1 MSGSFA
7 SSRIGISIARGFGRA
22 LPRALADGLIGVVAS
37 RILAD
42 PDSSLVRASRV
53 NQWVASGGTL
63 AGESLDA
70 AVRANIEMM
79 ARLLYDL
86 YHVVGT
92 GAPEVAAVVIDDV
105 FETMVE
111 REASGAGPFVY
122 VGAHFGNFDLLGRA
136 LGFHGW
142 RMQVLSVPEPTGA
155 YQWQNELREQA
166 GFELTP
172 VSIDA
177 LKQAARG
184 LADGHSILTGLD
196 RPLPKPDKALPR
208 FFGRPAPL
216 PLLHVRLA
224 MRAGVPVVVLAGYR
238 RPDGRYSLVASDP
251 IELEPGAQTPEL
263 LAANAERCLVPV
275 EQWISSSPEQWAMPH
290 VVWPDVRVPD

>member
-1 MSGSFA
+1 MPGSFA
-7 SSRIGISIARGFGRA
+7 ASRTGMSVARGLARV
-22 LPRALADGLIGVVAS
+22 LPRALADSLIGLVAS
-37 RILAD
+37 RILAN
-42 PDSSLVRASRV
+42 PDSALVRASRV

-70 AVRANIEMM
+70 AVCANVEMM
-79 ARLLYDL
+79 ARVLYDL
-86 YHVVGT
+86 YHVAGT
-92 GAPEVAAVVIDDV
+92 GAAEVASVVVDEA
-105 FETMVE
+105 FEAFVE
-111 REASGAGPFVY
+111 REISGAGPFVY
-122 VGAHFGNFDLLGRA
+122 VGAHFGNFDLVGRA

-166 GFELTP
+166 GFEVTP

-184 LADGHSILTGLD
+184 LANGHSVLTGLD
-196 RPLPKPDKALPR
+196 RPLPEPDKALPR

-224 MRAGVPVVVLAGYR
+224 MRAGVPVVVLAGFR
-238 RPDGRYSLVASDP
+238 RADGRYSLIASDP
-251 IELEPGAQTPEL
+251 IELEPGTQTPEL

-275 EQWISSSPEQWAMPH
+275 EQWISASPEQWAMPH